1 MFNSNASDSPSS
13 DRLDAL
19 ANVHKADILVI
30 DDTPENLHLLANML
44 TERSYKVRSVT
55 KGMTGLRGAQ
65 AAPPDLILL
74 DVNMP
79 QMNGYE
85 VCQQLKADDR
95 TCEIPVIFISALG
108 DVLDKVKAFQVGGVD
123 YITKP
128 FQVEEVF
135 ARIETHLTLRQLQ
148 KQLQT
153 QNEQLQQEIRE
164 RQQAEEKFKKIFL
177 SSPNPITITTLSEN
191 RFVEVNPG
199 FLQMSGYAQPEVIG
213 HTSDELQLGI
223 AQDIYDKA
231 IQQLLDVGLVHNQ
244 EFEFR
249 TKAGDRKTVLLS
261 IELIDFGD
269 VPCALNIINDIT
281 ERKRLENEFISL
293 VSHELRTPM
302 NSLIG
307 ALDLLSTGQLGSLT
321 DKGKQIL
328 EIATT
333 NTERL
338 IRLVNDILDLER
350 MKSGKIT
357 MRKTN
362 CDIGQLMIQATEVM
376 QPMADSAGIQLDVQP
391 YSTDVWADPDRI
403 LQTLTNLLSNAIK
416 FSEPDH
422 TVWMTAKRTA
432 PLLHSSEN
440 LSAAEQPA
448 CLLIEVTDRGRGIPA
463 DKLQSIFERFQ
474 QVDASDSRKKG
485 GTGLGLAICR
495 NIVEQ
500 HGGRIWVE
508 STLGQGST
516 FYVTLPL
523 QSPSQPIEL

>member
-1 MFNSNASDSPSS
+1 MYNNQLTST
-13 DRLDAL
+13 
-19 ANVHKADILVI
+19 HKADILVI
-30 DDTPENLHLLANML
+30 DDTPENLHLLSNML
-44 TERSYKVRSVT
+44 TERGYKVRSVT
-55 KGMTGLRGAQ
+55 KGVTGLRGAQ

-95 TCEIPVIFISALG
+95 TCEIPIIFISALG

-135 ARIETHLTLRQLQ
+135 ARIETHLTLRHLQ

-164 RQQAEEKFKKIFL
+164 RKQAEEKFKKIFL
-177 SSPNPITITTLSEN
+177 ASPNPITITTLSEN
-191 RFVEVNPG
+191 RFIEVNPS
-199 FLQMSGYAQPEVIG
+199 FLRMSGYTQDEVIG
-213 HTSDELQLGI
+213 HTASELQLGI
-223 AQDIYDKA
+223 GQDTYNKA
-231 IQQLLDVGLVHNQ
+231 IQQILEIGLVHNQ

-249 TKAGDRKTVLLS
+249 AKCGDRKTILLS
-261 IELIDFGD
+261 IELVDFGGMQ
-269 VPCALNIINDIT
+269 CALNIINDIT

-307 ALDLLSTGQLGSLT
+307 ALDLLSTGALGTLT
-321 DKGKQIL
+321 DKGGKIL
-328 EIATT
+328 KIATT

-350 MKSGKIT
+350 MKSGKIA
-357 MRKTN
+357 MQKTR
-362 CDIGQLMIQATEVM
+362 CEIVQLITQATEVM
-376 QPMADSAGIQLDVQP
+376 QSMADSAQVKLDV
-391 YSTDVWADPDRI
+391 SSCSVELWADADRL

-416 FSEPDH
+416 FSEPNT
-422 TVWMTAKRTA
+422 TVWISAELKPGNHLTQSQNFPDDDLGNIATVSSNA
-432 PLLHSSEN
+432 SNSQLLVKV
-440 LSAAEQPA
+440 Q
-448 CLLIEVTDRGRGIPA
+448 DQGRGIPP
-463 DKLQSIFERFQ
+463 DKLQSIFEPFQ
-474 QVDASDSRKKG
+474 QVDASDSRNKG

-495 NIVEQ
+495 NIIEQ
-500 HGGRIWVE
+500 HEGRIWVE

-516 FYVTLPL
+516 FYVSLPL
-523 QSPSQPIEL
+523 S

>member
-1 MFNSNASDSPSS
+1 MYNNQLTSNY
-13 DRLDAL
+13 
-19 ANVHKADILVI
+19 KADILVI

-44 TERSYKVRSVT
+44 TERGYKVRSVT
-55 KGMTGLRGAQ
+55 KGVTGLRGAQ

-95 TCEIPVIFISALG
+95 TCEIPIIFISALG

-135 ARIETHLTLRQLQ
+135 ARIETHLTLRHLQ

-164 RQQAEEKFKKIFL
+164 RKQAEEKFKKIFL
-177 SSPNPITITTLSEN
+177 ASPNPITITTLPDN
-191 RFVEVNPG
+191 RFIEVNPS
-199 FLQMSGYAQPEVIG
+199 FLRMSGYTQEEVIG
-213 HTSDELQLGI
+213 HTAGELQLGI

-231 IQQLLDVGLVHNQ
+231 IQQILDIGSVHNQ
-244 EFEFR
+244 EFEFQ
-249 TKAGDRKTVLLS
+249 TKSGDRKTILLS
-261 IELIDFGD
+261 IELIELGGMR
-269 VPCALNIINDIT
+269 CALNIINDIT

-307 ALDLLSTGQLGSLT
+307 ALDLLSTGALGTLT
-321 DKGKQIL
+321 DKGRQIL
-328 EIATT
+328 NIATT

-350 MKSGKIT
+350 MKSGKIA
-357 MRKTN
+357 MQKTK
-362 CDIGQLMIQATEVM
+362 CDAAQLMTQAAEVM
-376 QPMADSAGIQLDVQP
+376 QSMADSAQVKLEIEPHSVEL
-391 YSTDVWADPDRI
+391 WADSDRL

-416 FSEPDH
+416 FSEPNH
-422 TVWMTAKRTA
+422 VVWLNAELQPPNSFTQSYTQTEHESNTALN
-432 PLLHSSEN
+432 PSIPH
-440 LSAAEQPA
+440 
-448 CLLIEVTDRGRGIPA
+448 LLIKVKDQGRGIPP

-474 QVDASDSRKKG
+474 QVDASDSRNKG

-500 HGGRIWVE
+500 HEGRIWVE

-516 FYVTLPL
+516 FYVSLPL
-523 QSPSQPIEL
+523 VQPNL